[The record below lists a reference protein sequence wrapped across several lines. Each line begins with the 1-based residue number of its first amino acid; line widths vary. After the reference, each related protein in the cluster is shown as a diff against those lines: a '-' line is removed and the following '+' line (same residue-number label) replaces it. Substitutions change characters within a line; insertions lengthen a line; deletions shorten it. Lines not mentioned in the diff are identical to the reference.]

1 MYFRHIY
8 IYMNFFLFFLCKKSG
23 IRRVTLKQMTDY
35 LRLNNLIT
43 PDPPQRRVTLGR
55 RPVNPAHVAATAA
68 VHHLYPATAATVLA
82 VATDTATAAAAAGGA
97 RASTSGGGGGGG
109 GGDGDT
115 DGDSDETDPDRPFR
129 LGGHPR
135 RYSKARLE
143 ETAASTVTG
152 AVVENGRVRD
162 CLNDPRY
169 FSGVIRCQA
178 VGRPLEGSGP
188 GRFWIPDTEDED
200 EAEQVERENREE
212 RRRQEEIEDH
222 YADSVA
228 VAMASLDRI
237 ERNVAAAAVAGAAHH
252 QTGNFCRSP
261 LSSSY
266 YYFFKLTFYFY
277 FYFLFLLWFF
287 LSILTYRRRGG

>member
-1 MYFRHIY
+1 
-8 IYMNFFLFFLCKKSG
+8 
-23 IRRVTLKQMTDY
+23 MTDY

-55 RPVNPAHVAATAA
+55 LPVNPAHVAATAA
-68 VHHLYPATAATVLA
+68 VHHIYPATAATVLA
-82 VATDTATAAAAAGGA
+82 VATDTAAAAAAAGVA
-97 RASTSGGGGGGG
+97 RASTSSGGG

-135 RYSKARLE
+135 RYSKTRLE

-169 FSGVIRCQA
+169 FAGVIRCQA
-178 VGRPLEGSGP
+178 VGRPLEGPGP

-200 EAEQVERENREE
+200 EAEKVERENREE

-222 YADSVA
+222 YADRVA

-261 LSSSY
+261 PLLL
-266 YYFFKLTFYFY
+266 YFKIFIFTFYFI
-277 FYFLFLLWFF
+277 FSLVVFF
-287 LSILTYRRRGG
+287 PF